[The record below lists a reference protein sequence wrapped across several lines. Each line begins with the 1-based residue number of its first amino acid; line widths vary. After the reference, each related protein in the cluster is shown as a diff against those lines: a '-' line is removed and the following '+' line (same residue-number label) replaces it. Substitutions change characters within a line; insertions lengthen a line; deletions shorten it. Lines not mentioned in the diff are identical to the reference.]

1 MFLTDRSKKAL
12 GVSVGERSLLVAQV
26 SCDATGPQVTRV
38 AEFTY
43 PEGITLDQPEALG
56 TALREFLKRL
66 GFTARR
72 TMIGVPAKWLVL
84 RPHQIP
90 PTDPETAISLLGI
103 QVEAH
108 RLPELGEI
116 VYDFV
121 GESNETEATTALLMG
136 LPRRW
141 LQAVLAMASAARL
154 KVAAVTP
161 CTAAL
166 AAATGARMQRPIVLS
181 VRSEGAELAAVD
193 GTQTRFLRHLGSA
206 IAAPPLNTE
215 LRRSMAMLP
224 AGFASSNGHSSVGQP
239 SPGRVVLWDDV
250 GLDEAALH
258 GLEESLGLAVV
269 RGELPTLGGRGC
281 GLADGRVGGRA
292 VALALPLLERK
303 RPVVDFL
310 HPRLVPPKPARIP
323 RRVFWISTAAAA
335 ALLAVALG
343 YADLMSLHRQVAGLE
358 DQYRLLE
365 PSLQIAKPFV
375 SRMRFAETFRTS
387 DPCILACLR
396 DLAVALPPDN
406 RTYLTGF
413 RLQDNMQGEFSGRSD
428 NVQDVISVIDTLN
441 AGSRFSEIK
450 RSFDGRGNTG
460 GVSFKVTFLYVP
472 KR

>member
-1 MFLTDRSKKAL
+1 LYLTDRSKKAL

-26 SCDATGPQVTRV
+26 SSDAAGPQVTRV

-43 PEGITLDQPEALG
+43 PEGITLENPEALG
-56 TALREFLKRL
+56 SALREFLKAS

-72 TMIGVPAKWLVL
+72 TMIGVPAKWLVV

-90 PTDPETAISLLGI
+90 PTDPETAVALLGI

-121 GESNETEATTALLMG
+121 GESSDTEATTALLMG

-141 LQAVLAMASAARL
+141 LDRVLTMAATARL

-166 AAATGARMQRPIVLS
+166 AAATAARVHRPMVLS

-206 IAAPPLNTE
+206 VAAPPLNTE

-224 AGFASSNGHSSVGQP
+224 AGFASANGHSPTDQT
-239 SPGRVVLWDDV
+239 SPGRMVIWDDV
-250 GLDEAALH
+250 GLDDAALH
-258 GLEESLGLAVV
+258 SLQESLGLPIV
-269 RGELPTLGGRGC
+269 RGDLPALGGRGC

-303 RPVVDFL
+303 RPAVDFL

-323 RRVFWISTAAAA
+323 RRMFWISTAASA

-343 YADLMSLHRQVAGLE
+343 YADLMGLQRQVAGLE

-375 SRMRFAETFRTS
+375 SRMKFAETFRTS

-396 DLAVALPPDN
+396 DFTVALPPNN

-428 NVQDVISVIDTLN
+428 NVQDVISVIDALN

-460 GVSFKVTFLYVP
+460 GVSFKVTFVYVP

>member
-26 SCDATGPQVTRV
+26 ASDAAGPQVTRV
-38 AEFTY
+38 AEFIY
-43 PEGITLDQPEALG
+43 PDSSTLENPEVLG
-56 TALREFLKRL
+56 RALREFLKSS
-66 GFTARR
+66 GFSARR
-72 TMIGVPAKWLVL
+72 AIIGVPAKWLVL
-84 RPHQIP
+84 RPHPIP

-103 QVEAH
+103 QIEAH

-121 GESNETEATTALLMG
+121 GESSETEATTALLMG
-136 LPRRW
+136 LPKRW
-141 LQAVLAMASAARL
+141 LDRVLAMASAARL
-154 KVAAVTP
+154 NVAAVTP

-166 AAATGARMQRPIVLS
+166 AAATGAHVDRPMVLS
-181 VRSEGAELAAVD
+181 VRAEGAELAAAE
-193 GTQTRFLRHLGSA
+193 GTQTRFLRHLSSA

-224 AGFASSNGHSSVGQP
+224 AGFASGNGHATEPAGGS
-239 SPGRVVLWDDV
+239 RMVLWDDV
-250 GLDEAALH
+250 GLDEAALQ
-258 GLEESLGLAVV
+258 GLQESLGVSLV

-303 RPVVDFL
+303 HPAVDFL

-323 RRVFWISTAAAA
+323 RRVFWISASAAAA
-335 ALLAVALG
+335 ILALALC
-343 YADLMSLHRQVAGLE
+343 YADLLRLQQQVAGLD

-365 PSLQIAKPFV
+365 PSLKIAKPFV
-375 SRMRFAETFRTS
+375 SRMKFAETFKAS
-387 DPCILACLR
+387 DPRILACLR
-396 DLAVALPPDN
+396 DLTVALPPDN

-413 RLQDNMQGEFSGRSD
+413 RLQDNMQGEFTGRSD
-428 NVQDVISVIDTLN
+428 NVQDVISVIDALN

-450 RSFDGRGNTG
+450 RSFDGRGNTA
-460 GVSFKVTFLYVP
+460 GVSFKVTFVYVP

>member
-12 GVSVGERSLLVAQV
+12 GISVGERSLLVAQV
-26 SCDATGPQVTRV
+26 ASDTAGPQVTRV
-38 AEFTY
+38 AEFAY
-43 PEGITLDQPEALG
+43 PDGITLESPEALG
-56 TALREFLKRL
+56 TALREFLKAS
-66 GFTARR
+66 GFSARR
-72 TMIGVPAKWLVL
+72 TIIGVPAKWLVL

-90 PTDPETAISLLGI
+90 PTDPETAIALLGI

-121 GESNETEATTALLMG
+121 GESSETEATTALLMG

-141 LQAVLAMASAARL
+141 LDRVLTMASAARL
-154 KVAAVTP
+154 KVATVTP
-161 CTAAL
+161 CTAVL
-166 AAATGARMQRPIVLS
+166 AAATAAHLHRPIVLS

-193 GTQTRFLRHLGSA
+193 GTRTRFLRHLGSA
-206 IAAPPLNTE
+206 VAAPPLNTE

-224 AGFASSNGHSSVGQP
+224 AGFASGNGHETGTAAA
-239 SPGRVVLWDDV
+239 GRMVLWDDV
-250 GLDEAALH
+250 GLDDAALQ
-258 GLEESLGLAVV
+258 GLQESLGISIV

-292 VALALPLLERK
+292 IALALPLLERK
-303 RPVVDFL
+303 RPAVDFL
-310 HPRLVPPKPARIP
+310 HPRLVPPRPAKIP
-323 RRVFWISTAAAA
+323 RRVFWISSAAAA
-335 ALLAVALG
+335 AVLIVALG
-343 YADLMSLHRQVAGLE
+343 YADLMGLQRQVAGLE
-358 DQYRLLE
+358 DQYRLLT
-365 PSLQIAKPFV
+365 PALQIAKPFV
-375 SRMRFAETFRTS
+375 NRMKFAETFRTS
-387 DPCILACLR
+387 DPCVLACLR

-428 NVQDVISVIDTLN
+428 NVQDVISVIDALN

-460 GVSFKVTFLYVP
+460 GVSFKVTFVYVP